1 MSIESFNDQR
11 VCSSTSDKEHIS
23 PQMNTELLSPAKLT
37 RSLKRNKSDSRSD
50 TTTRS
55 FRFDLVLSRTL
66 EKEAERMGISVNA
79 LVGIIIKRYVE
90 FTRYLSKIDMIV
102 INREFITA
110 LIGSYDEEI
119 LRNIGQ
125 KLGET
130 VSKDTILF
138 WKKELSEQAVLE
150 YIEKIICRYG
160 HLGTYDET
168 LQSTGR
174 TVVIRHRLG
183 LKGSIFFEGYLK
195 STLKNTAMRDAI
207 FEITESSI
215 KFLIKNS

>member
-1 MSIESFNDQR
+1 M
-11 VCSSTSDKEHIS
+11 
-23 PQMNTELLSPAKLT
+23 
-37 RSLKRNKSDSRSD
+37 KRNKFDSRSD

-55 FRFDLVLSRTL
+55 FRFDLALSGIL
-66 EKEAERMGISVNA
+66 EKEAEGMGISVNA

-90 FTRYLSKIDMIV
+90 FTRFLSKIDMIV
-102 INREFITA
+102 INREFLTA
-110 LIGSYDEEI
+110 LIGSYDDDK
-119 LRNIGQ
+119 LYSIGL

-130 VSKDTILF
+130 VSKDTVLF

-150 YIEKIICRYG
+150 YVEKIICRYG

-168 LQSTGR
+168 SQSSGR

-183 LKGSIFFEGYLK
+183 IKGSLFFEGYLK
-195 STLKNTAMRDAI
+195 STLINTAIRDVN

-215 KFLIKNS
+215 KFFIKNH

>member
-1 MSIESFNDQR
+1 
-11 VCSSTSDKEHIS
+11 
-23 PQMNTELLSPAKLT
+23 MNTELLSPAKLT

-110 LIGSYDEEI
+110 LIGSYDDEI